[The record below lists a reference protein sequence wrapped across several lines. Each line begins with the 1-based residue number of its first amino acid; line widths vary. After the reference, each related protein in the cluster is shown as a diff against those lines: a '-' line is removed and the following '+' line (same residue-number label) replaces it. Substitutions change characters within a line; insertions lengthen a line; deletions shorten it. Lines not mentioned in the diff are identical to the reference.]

1 MLEKSNQS
9 KLFKGRWRIV
19 SMSAW
24 DSDFIDEEGDGH
36 FEFNGSDGG
45 EFHFGCVDG
54 EMDCRTRTRDGETA
68 IEWTWDG
75 SNEMEPAHGRG
86 WAVIKGENLHGMIF
100 FHGGAESDFVAKR
113 TRNSRK

>member
-19 SMSAW
+19 AMSAW
-24 DSDFIDEEGDGH
+24 DNDFIDEEGDGF

-45 EFHFGCVDG
+45 EFHFGYVDG

-75 SNEMEPAHGRG
+75 SNETESAHGRG

-100 FHGGAESDFVAKR
+100 FHGGDESDFVAKR
-113 TRNSRK
+113 TRSGRK